1 MKKIPLHGHSIAVD
15 RMLLETTRFMANFGF
30 IKFERIKVAFRIDH
44 KQNRS
49 PLMGMKISSLCTKG
63 INLKDA
69 LIIRAYPN
77 KKYLEQPVDWSVFAA
92 HLQNHMVP
100 FIVLGRQ

>member
-1 MKKIPLHGHSIAVD
+1 
-15 RMLLETTRFMANFGF
+15 MANFGF
-30 IKFERIKVAFRIDH
+30 IKFDRIKVAFRIDH

-49 PLMGMKISSLCTKG
+49 PLMGMKISSLYTLRG

-77 KKYLEQPVDWSVFAA
+77 KKYLEQPVD
-92 HLQNHMVP
+92 
-100 FIVLGRQ
+100 